1 MMTHTKAA
9 IIVLGALLSV
19 SAEAAVSYGS
29 SAAQSNLVNAAMAD
43 ALVAAKS
50 QRYCLVYSKTVT
62 AKRYAAAAHARA
74 PAGSST
80 KAWAYRAKVSAGSAA
95 TAAAA
100 VCNSKA
106 QVWASP
112 FMNHVA
118 NTIRRA
124 SQSLLQATLRR

>member
-1 MMTHTKAA
+1 MRARIRSA
-9 IIVLGALLSV
+9 IIVLGILLAG

-62 AKRYAAAAHARA
+62 AKQRAAMAHARA

-80 KAWAYRAKVSAGSAA
+80 RAWAYRAKVSAGSAA
-95 TAAAA
+95 TTAAA
-100 VCNSKA
+100 VCNSKV
-106 QVWASP
+106 QVWASS
-112 FMNHVA
+112 FMNHAA

-124 SQSLLQATLRR
+124 SQSLLQAALRR